1 MSVISQLYHID
12 ELLYL
17 MNYKVYGKSK
27 REWWKNVK
35 YYSDLQKKD
44 ITFCYDILKDVS
56 RSFSEVIKNLPQ
68 TLSLEIMTFY
78 LMLRALDTVEDDIT
92 AFNSNK
98 EERAR
103 YLKIFYKDFTPINN
117 VGEPQYR
124 PLIQNYDRV
133 GNVFKLL
140 NNNAQKIILDIT
152 KRMGEG
158 MAEFVL
164 SDYKIDTKADYNKY
178 CNIVAGYVGEG
189 LMKLSANAN
198 YETNEL
204 IDEILTYKNLDL
216 NHGFGGLD
224 KSMGLFLQK
233 TNIIRDYKEDIE
245 YDKAWWPKEIWYKYK
260 KNFKDMGDDDS
271 SRNCLNEMILDALE
285 LVPDI
290 LTFHEKLTDN
300 KIFQFCV
307 IPQVMAIA
315 TLENCFD
322 NSEVFNKNIKIR
334 KGLALKM
341 MESSKNIED
350 MYSWF
355 HTFIVKIKRRIRYN
369 DPNRDNLLEICDKIL
384 VIIRKKYT
392 PPLLSTNA
400 KLVIF
405 ITLSLLIS
413 CIIAYYIIKI
423 LVGPIV
429 ISILTY
435 FCFIH
440 NHNNNLNNHD
450 K

>member
-1 MSVISQLYHID
+1 MSAITQLYHID

-17 MNYKVYGKSK
+17 INYKVYGKSK

-44 ITFCYDILKDVS
+44 ITFCFDILKDVS

-198 YETNEL
+198 YETTEL

-260 KNFKDMGDDDS
+260 KNFKDMGDDELS
-271 SRNCLNEMILDALE
+271 KNCLNEMILDALE

-300 KIFQFCV
+300 NIFQFCV

-322 NSEVFNKNIKIR
+322 NSEVFDKNIKIR

-341 MESSKNIED
+341 LESSKNIED

-355 HTFIVKIKRRIRYN
+355 HTFIVKIKKRIRYN
-369 DPNRDNLLEICDKIL
+369 DPNRDRLLEICDKIL
-384 VIIRKKYT
+384 VIISKKYT

-405 ITLSLLIS
+405 IALSLLIS

-423 LVGPIV
+423 LVGPIA